1 MVDSMNPDTAFVF
14 PGQGSQF
21 VGMGASIIESRR
33 EAAARM
39 EEAGDVLGFDI
50 GRLIAEGPEDQL
62 ALTANTQPAILLV
75 SYIALEALLGREPIE
90 PVAAAGHSLGEFTAC
105 LAAGAIGFAD
115 ALRLVRK
122 RGELMQSAAP
132 VGVGAMAAVIGLD
145 ADTVAAACAEA
156 GGMAAPAN
164 FNSPEQTV
172 IAGETA
178 AVERAMEIA
187 KEKGAKKAVRL
198 QVSAPFHTSM
208 MEPARAGLAEFM
220 ETIEFSDP
228 RFPVIRNVDASASR
242 TAEEVK
248 DGLIRQVTGCVRW
261 VDSVMEIKR
270 MGVGRVLEVG
280 PGRTLCGLIKRID
293 RSIETSPA
301 GSMEDM
307 DRIVEAYHGQ
317 A

>member
-1 MVDSMNPDTAFVF
+1 MNPDTAFVF

-21 VGMGASIIESRR
+21 VGMGASIIKSRPQ
-33 EAAARM
+33 AAARV
-39 EEAGDVLGFDI
+39 EEACGVLGFDI

-75 SYIALEALLGREPIE
+75 SYITLEALLEMEPIE
-90 PVAAAGHSLGEFTAC
+90 PLAAAGHSLGEFTAC

-122 RGELMQSAAP
+122 RGELMQSATP

-145 ADTVAAACAEA
+145 AETVAAACAEA

-164 FNSPEQTV
+164 FNGPEQTV

-198 QVSAPFHTSM
+198 QVSAPFHTTM

-228 RFPVIRNVDASASR
+228 RFPVIRNVDAGVSR
-242 TAEEVK
+242 TAEEVR

-261 VDSVMEIKR
+261 VDSVTRLKE
-270 MGVGRVLEVG
+270 MGVRRVLEVG

-293 RSIETSPA
+293 RSIETLPA
-301 GSMEDM
+301 GSAEEMEKTA
-307 DRIVEAYHGQ
+307 EAYHGQ